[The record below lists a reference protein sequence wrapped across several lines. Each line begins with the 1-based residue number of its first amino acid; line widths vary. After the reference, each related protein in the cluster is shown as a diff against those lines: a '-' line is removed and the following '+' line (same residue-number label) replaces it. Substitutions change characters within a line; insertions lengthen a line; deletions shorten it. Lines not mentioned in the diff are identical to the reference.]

1 MIVRRAVIKV
11 IKKSE
16 LDKIFKKISDIAV
29 KNAGIVTTKQIEAA
43 GIYRGVIRN
52 FVEDGRLIKEAK
64 GLYSLADEFPDEYAL
79 LQKRSEK
86 MVFSYGTALYLW
98 GMSDRVPHFIS
109 VTVPQ
114 GFNSTR
120 IKKDNAKTKFHYV
133 QKDVWD
139 LGITYTDTSL
149 GNKVMLYD
157 KERCICD
164 LVMLKNEVDKQLY
177 IQAIKEYFKESYNAR
192 NLIKYAK
199 VLGIEEKIRDY
210 MEVLT

>member
-1 MIVRRAVIKV
+1 MAVRKDIDEVFQIIKR
-11 IKKSE
+11 ISE
-16 LDKIFKKISDIAV
+16 
-29 KNAGIVTTKQIEAA
+29 KNSGIVTTKQIEDA
-43 GIYRGVIRN
+43 GLYRGLIKT
-52 FVEDGRLIKEAK
+52 FVEAGRLIKEAK
-64 GLYSLADEFPDEYAL
+64 GLYSLANEFPDEYVV

-98 GMSDRVPHFIS
+98 GMSDRVPHIIS

-120 IKKDNAKTKFHYV
+120 IKKDNTKIKFHYV
-133 QKDVWD
+133 QKNVWD

-177 IQAIKEYFKESYNAR
+177 IQAIKEYFNGEYNAR
-192 NLIKYAK
+192 KLLKYAK
-199 VLGIEEKIRDY
+199 VFGVEEKIRDY
-210 MEVLT
+210 MDVLT